1 VIGRPSH
8 SSLAIRMGTGLA
20 PSEAQAALRHQPETH
35 EVPSDVSR
43 LQMAVMELERQ
54 LAGED
59 DAIAALRQE
68 HSRTSVS
75 LSAMESE
82 LADLTAQL
90 QQRQRTHSRQV
101 SAAKL
106 LQLQLTVATQLYG
119 VAASLTQVT
128 AAAASSGGCVDEA
141 AVARDS
147 EVNELRRALKRQ
159 KNLVTDAHRQ
169 LLELSTRKKPL
180 GAVSQTPADVNALRA
195 AVAEQEMARMMAE
208 ARADELH
215 AQMKLLEERALRRRL
230 HRPIELQEDNGEDG
244 P

>member
-1 VIGRPSH
+1 
-8 SSLAIRMGTGLA
+8 MGTGLA

-35 EVPSDVSR
+35 EVPSDISR

-180 GAVSQTPADVNALRA
+180 GAV
-195 AVAEQEMARMMAE
+195 AEQEMARMMAG
-208 ARADELH
+208 AACADET
-215 AQMKLLEERALRRRL
+215 ARGTRATPTPSSA
-230 HRPIELQEDNGEDG
+230 HRAAGG
-244 P
+244 

>member
-1 VIGRPSH
+1 
-8 SSLAIRMGTGLA
+8 
-20 PSEAQAALRHQPETH
+20 
-35 EVPSDVSR
+35 
-43 LQMAVMELERQ
+43 MELERQ

-180 GAVSQTPADVNALRA
+180 GAVSQMPADVNALRA

>member
-1 VIGRPSH
+1 
-8 SSLAIRMGTGLA
+8 MGTGLVSSS
-20 PSEAQAALRHQPETH
+20 PSEAQAALRHQPDTH

-90 QQRQRTHSRQV
+90 QQRQRTQSRQV

-128 AAAASSGGCVDEA
+128 AAAASGSCVDEA